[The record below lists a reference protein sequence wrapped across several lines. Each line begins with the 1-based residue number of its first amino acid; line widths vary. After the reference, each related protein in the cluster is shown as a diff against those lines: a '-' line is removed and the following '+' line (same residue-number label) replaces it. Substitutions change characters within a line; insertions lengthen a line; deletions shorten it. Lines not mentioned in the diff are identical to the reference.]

1 MVAKGDPSGDLRLT
15 AGFDHF
21 PLDFGSCFHCQ
32 FKREKVMLER
42 MV

>member
-1 MVAKGDPSGDLRLT
+1 MVAKGGPLGDLRLT

-21 PLDFGSCFHCQ
+21 PLEFGSHLHCQ
-32 FKREKVMLER
+32 FKRERVMLER